1 MKADETNLA
10 ELLEGRKQY
19 LVPLYQRTY
28 SWENKNLKQLW
39 DDLQL
44 LVERRQDNNRASH
57 FLGPMVFA
65 PTPDAGP
72 TGLKQYTIVDGQQ
85 RLLTLTLLLAAI
97 RDHRSANEDSSHRD
111 RLNEGYLIEKWSQ
124 GKPTKLIPTQDDRDS
139 YFACLNSTTNAG
151 AADLVGAAY
160 NFFRTR
166 LIEADDPNDLHDIQ
180 MIEEAVLTGFAIVTI
195 TSEPG
200 DNVHRIFE
208 SLNNTGLKLT
218 QADLLRNYI
227 FMRLA
232 TRGEY
237 VYRDIWFPLQQMLTS
252 EELELLFW
260 IDLTQ
265 NQPTAQQTEVYQL
278 QQQRLELFTTEE
290 EIEEEV
296 KRFAAMGS
304 LLHKA
309 RNPDAEKDEAVRK
322 QLKRLRSW
330 GSITAY
336 PVIVHLLQ
344 RRELGQSD
352 NTQTAQ
358 ALRYLLSFFIR
369 RILIG
374 QATKNMNRILLAAVP
389 AIVGQNPID
398 VSLQKYFSTGRKAW
412 ASDGQLRDS
421 VTTSNVYWS
430 GKADQKKLLLQWIE
444 ETYGSNEPVL
454 PEKLSIEHI
463 APQTITEEWR
473 AEVSQSLASG
483 EDLDIVYQR
492 FLHTLGNLTL
502 TGYNPH
508 MSNRSFT
515 DKKKWF
521 RESGLKMN
529 HEIAAKNHWTQ
540 NEVRDRGLQLIERI
554 ISEWPGP
561 DESLSEVID
570 DVTNPL
576 WIRLAQALLAIPAGG
591 WTSYGD
597 LAALLG
603 THQVPLGTRLANY
616 QVPNGYRVLRSDGS
630 ISPEFRWNE
639 EGRTE
644 NPIDKLKTEG
654 VRFDEQEHADLNQ
667 KLTSEDLAHLLGL
680 DTTEIV
686 GEISSPE
693 LGNDADLSDRFL
705 NQIVEKQDASTVAG
719 ILALLKSWTD
729 LGGHL
734 LWGTSEETSCFLMAR
749 LRGDALGSIWPI
761 AIYPNGKA
769 EVVFQH
775 MSVRLPFSDIKLR
788 KEFMQMLNQADGV
801 ALPEAKINLRPGFS
815 LQVLSNPGAL
825 ASIEAALEWF
835 LKQCLSPQV
844 D

>member
-28 SWENKNLKQLW
+28 SWETKNLKQLW

-44 LVERRQDNNRASH
+44 LVERRQDNRKASH

-65 PTPDAGP
+65 PTPDTGP

-97 RDHRSANEDSSHRD
+97 RDHRATNEDPSHRD

-139 YFACLNSTTNAG
+139 YFACVNSTAQAG

-166 LIEADDPNDLHDIQ
+166 LLEANDPNDLLDIQ
-180 MIEEAVLTGFAIVTI
+180 MIEEAVLGGFAIVTI

-232 TRGEY
+232 TRGEI
-237 VYRDIWFPLQQMLTS
+237 VYRDIWFPLQQLLS
-252 EELELLFW
+252 SDELELLFW

-265 NQPTAQQTEVYQL
+265 SQPTAQQTEVYQL
-278 QQQRLELFTTEE
+278 QQQRLDTLLTEE
-290 EIEEEV
+290 EIEQEV
-296 KRFAAMGS
+296 KRFAAMGA
-304 LLHKA
+304 LLHIVRSPA
-309 RNPDAEKDEAVRK
+309 SEKDPAVRK
-322 QLKRLRSW
+322 ELERLRAW
-330 GSITAY
+330 GSVTAY

-344 RRELGQSD
+344 RRSAGDAD
-352 NTQTAQ
+352 NAQTAQ
-358 ALRYLLSFFIR
+358 ALKYMLSFFIR

-389 AIVGQNPID
+389 AILD
-398 VSLQKYFSTGRKAW
+398 VRPVDIALQKYFSTGRKAW
-412 ASDGQLRDS
+412 ASDGQLREAVS
-421 VTTSNVYWS
+421 TANVYWS
-430 GKADQKKLLLQWIE
+430 GKADQKKLLLQWVE
-444 ETYGSNEPVL
+444 ETYASNEPVM
-454 PEKLSIEHI
+454 PDKLSIEHI
-463 APQTITEEWR
+463 APQTITDEWR
-473 AEVSQSLASG
+473 AEVSQALQDG

-508 MSNRSFT
+508 MSNKPFT
-515 DKKKWF
+515 EKKAWF
-521 RESGLKMN
+521 RDSGLRMN
-529 HEIAAKNHWTQ
+529 HEIATKDRWTQ
-540 NEVRDRGLQLIERI
+540 NEVRARGSELIERI
-554 ISEWPGP
+554 IAEWPGP
-561 DESLSEVID
+561 DESVAEMTD
-570 DVTNPL
+570 DLTNPL
-576 WIRLAQALLAIPAGG
+576 WIRMAQALLAIPAGG

-616 QVPNGYRVLRSDGS
+616 GVPNGYRVLRTDGS

-639 EGRTE
+639 EGNTE
-644 NPIDKLKTEG
+644 DPREKLKGDG
-654 VRFDEQEHADLNQ
+654 VRFDEQGRADISQ
-667 KLTSEDLAHLLGL
+667 RLTTEDLAHLLGL
-680 DTTEIV
+680 DTTEII
-686 GEISSPE
+686 GELSGPE
-693 LGNDADLSDRFL
+693 PGSNSDLSDRFL
-705 NQIVEKQDASTVAG
+705 NQIVDKQDTDTVRG
-719 ILALLKSWTD
+719 TLDLLKWWTEV
-729 LGGHL
+729 GGHL
-734 LWGTSEETSCFLMAR
+734 QWGTADETSCFLMAR
-749 LRGDALGSIWPI
+749 LASDVQGSIWPV
-761 AIYPNGKA
+761 AIYPNGKV

-775 MSVRLPFSDIKLR
+775 LSARAPFTDIALR
-788 KEFMQMLNQADGV
+788 KEFMHRLNEAEGV
-801 ALPEAKINLRPGFS
+801 SIPDVKINLRPGFP
-815 LQVLSNPGAL
+815 LQVLSNATARVSVEEAL
-825 ASIEAALEWF
+825 AWF
-835 LKQCLSPQV
+835 YQQAVLSTES
-844 D
+844 